1 MLLKV
6 KRDGSIKGR
15 GCCDGRKRKECTTKE
30 ETIPPMI
37 TQEGLIMSCIID
49 EMKDCDMYTNETTL
63 AFLQNEMESMTRER
77 LDLVLAKYS

>member
-1 MLLKV
+1 
-6 KRDGSIKGR
+6 
-15 GCCDGRKRKECTTKE
+15 
-30 ETIPPMI
+30 MI